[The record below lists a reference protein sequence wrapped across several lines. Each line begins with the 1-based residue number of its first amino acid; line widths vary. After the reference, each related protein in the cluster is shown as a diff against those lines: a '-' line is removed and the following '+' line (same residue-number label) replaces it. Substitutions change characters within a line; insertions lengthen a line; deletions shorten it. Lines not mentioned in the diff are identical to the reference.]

1 MLAFCPLLTPDAC
14 VRISSCTSQPH
25 SPHHPLPTAT
35 AGDWSERCRKMLAK
49 RNTGARLDSCLEA
62 VGASVDAAV
71 EQFERRL
78 DVSGGGRW
86 RQGGA
91 RREEGGGGVSGDMWK
106 GIGSRCAP
114 LAWRVG
120 RKANRCL
127 LSSKTRPAEPL
138 VLPPPAA
145 APLMQAEKRLVVSGG
160 QPGATASEDGQELYC
175 LCQRPFLGDATVN
188 SECTASTIARVLPV
202 YCL

>member
-1 MLAFCPLLTPDAC
+1 MLAFCPLVTPDAC
-14 VRISSCTSQPH
+14 VRISSCSSQPH

-91 RREEGGGGVSGDMWK
+91 RREEGGGGVAVRRLHGGLAGKPTDAC
-106 GIGSRCAP
+106 SRQKHGLLNPSC
-114 LAWRVG
+114 
-120 RKANRCL
+120 CL
-127 LSSKTRPAEPL
+127 L
-138 VLPPPAA
+138 LPP
-145 APLMQAEKRLVVSGG
+145 
-160 QPGATASEDGQELYC
+160 
-175 LCQRPFLGDATVN
+175 
-188 SECTASTIARVLPV
+188 LP
-202 YCL
+202 